1 MSFGQKQTPGSAFAI
16 PHCRKNLFLDI
27 AFADKLPDGR
37 RLIFSGEHI
46 VAEFGDEPGHP
57 RDGIIFKTN
66 FCLVS
71 PKALRS
77 FPHYL
82 CNVVPNFWLSR
93 QVHRQP

>member
-57 RDGIIFKTN
+57 RVGIILKTN
-66 FCLVS
+66 FRRLVS
-71 PKALRS
+71 PIALPS
-77 FPHYL
+77 LPHYL
-82 CNVVPNFWLSR
+82 CNVLPNF
-93 QVHRQP
+93 